1 MSAHAIELDAVA
13 DEWQHA
19 FDAAASALD
28 AATRELSP
36 DDVRARRHALALER
50 ADTERDLTLL
60 AAALG
65 TGHTPWLSATQ
76 VRPHALGLP
85 DHIRACVFDLDGVL
99 TDSGTV
105 QAAAWAEV
113 FDDLLL
119 RLSER
124 PGWRFVPFDRDV
136 DYRAYLDGRPRFEG
150 IQLFLQGRGIQLSAE
165 AANRLARR
173 KSEALAR
180 ALRHR
185 GINALPGAR
194 RYLEAAGRAGLGRAV
209 VSSSTR
215 TLPMLELAD
224 LDSLVDARVDAEQI
238 AAGELRS
245 RPAPDLPRR
254 ACELLAVPT
263 ERTAAV
269 VHTPDGVAAGRAAGL
284 VVIGVAADEESQ
296 ERLRAF
302 GADAVVGGLETLL
315 DRSLRATELD
325 GGHRIRSFS
334 G

>member
-1 MSAHAIELDAVA
+1 MSTHAIELDAVA

-28 AATRELSP
+28 AATLELSP
-36 DDVRARRHALALER
+36 DEVRARRHALAVER
-50 ADTERDLTLL
+50 ADTERDLGLL
-60 AAALG
+60 ATALG
-65 TGHTPWLSATQ
+65 TGHAPWLSATP

-85 DHIRACVFDLDGVL
+85 DHIRACVFDLEGVL

-124 PGWRFVPFDRDV
+124 PGRRFVPFDRDV
-136 DYRAYLDGRPRFEG
+136 DYRAYLEGRPRFEG
-150 IQLFLQGRGIQLSAE
+150 IELFLQGRGIQLSAE
-165 AANRLARR
+165 SAQRLARR
-173 KSEALAR
+173 KSEVLAR
-180 ALRHR
+180 TVRRR

-209 VSSSTR
+209 VSSSAR

-224 LDSLVDARVDAEQI
+224 LDSLVEARVDAEQI

-245 RPAPDLPRR
+245 RPAPDVPLR
-254 ACELLAVPT
+254 ACELLAVPP
-263 ERTAAV
+263 ERAAAV
-269 VHTPDGVAAGRAAGL
+269 VHTLDGIAAGRAAGL
-284 VVIGVAADEESQ
+284 VVIGVGVDEDTQ

-302 GADAVVGGLETLL
+302 GADVVVGGLEALL
-315 DRSLRATELD
+315 DRSLRVSS
-325 GGHRIRSFS
+325 RC
-334 G
+334 